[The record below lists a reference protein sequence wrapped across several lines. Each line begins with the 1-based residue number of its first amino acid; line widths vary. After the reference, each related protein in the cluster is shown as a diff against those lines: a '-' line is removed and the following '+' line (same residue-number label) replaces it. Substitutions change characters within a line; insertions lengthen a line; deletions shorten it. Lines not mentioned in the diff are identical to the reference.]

1 MNWLLCGAFDP
12 GYAAFLDRGQPEGC
26 SGSALFSVQL
36 LCTSEERQ
44 KIAVASSIH
53 GDACSGFWSLDR
65 IHPSAQTF
73 EAGIQ
78 IRINLVGLKQFFCL
92 FQLLRP
98 LQVPGP
104 ETFDQLGID
113 LPTAGF
119 HRHQLHP
126 GHGIERDR

>member
-1 MNWLLCGAFDP
+1 PSSKQRDFRGGISRIRQHWVSSALCRPLMNWLLCGAFDP

-73 EAGIQ
+73 EAGEEHMQ
-78 IRINLVGLKQFFCL
+78 LAVDSCDVGGQP
-92 FQLLRP
+92 R
-98 LQVPGP
+98 
-104 ETFDQLGID
+104 
-113 LPTAGF
+113 
-119 HRHQLHP
+119 
-126 GHGIERDR
+126 